1 MQFAKIRH
9 WLPFTQPTTARTRYD
24 TTIPKGQQLQLEGT
38 RTRPRLPL
46 FGRRNSMQRMK
57 KRRAVAQFLFTLLV
71 TPFFLLL
78 LLFQSQF
85 NYVSCHYI
93 LLLRNPCF
101 LSQQGDHHFEI
112 INSEIIFSFHQQ
124 QPSLLLFFVVLML
137 QLVPKLSAHV
147 RWVGLV

>member
-1 MQFAKIRH
+1 
-9 WLPFTQPTTARTRYD
+9 
-24 TTIPKGQQLQLEGT
+24 
-38 RTRPRLPL
+38 
-46 FGRRNSMQRMK
+46 MQRMK

-124 QPSLLLFFVVLML
+124 QPSLLLFFVVLMHMCALDFGTNCIFSSL
-137 QLVPKLSAHV
+137 QTQGGSSCRVSFSSSFGFHSSSTDSIIFLVPAAEPQKQPFSSKCE
-147 RWVGLV
+147 